1 MTGKG
6 GDLVWS
12 RRTGMRPLGSRRRNQ
27 SFFCSL
33 VMMLLE
39 FVRGLKIQIG
49 GRGGGNVHE
58 SCSPFCTVDFVELFE
73 HDLYLLAIGR
83 VLGDEVKT
91 LGDHC

>member
-1 MTGKG
+1 VVEENGNAPIGVKAEEPILLL
-6 GDLVWS
+6 LVGHDVAGICQGIEDTD
-12 RRTGMRPLGSRRRNQ
+12 RR
-27 SFFCSL
+27 
-33 VMMLLE
+33 
-39 FVRGLKIQIG
+39 K
-49 GRGGGNVHE
+49 GGGNVHE